1 MLDPARVNPD
11 PDSKPDADPDPSRDP
26 NQNLACGV
34 LEGKPAEEPVEP
46 IEPIDTAELVSKL
59 VSVMDRGRA

>member
-1 MLDPARVNPD
+1 MLNPARVNPD
-11 PDSKPDADPDPSRDP
+11 PDPQPDADPDPSRGP

-34 LEGKPAEEPVEP
+34 LEGKPAEEPAEP

-59 VSVMDRGRA
+59 VSVMDRVRA